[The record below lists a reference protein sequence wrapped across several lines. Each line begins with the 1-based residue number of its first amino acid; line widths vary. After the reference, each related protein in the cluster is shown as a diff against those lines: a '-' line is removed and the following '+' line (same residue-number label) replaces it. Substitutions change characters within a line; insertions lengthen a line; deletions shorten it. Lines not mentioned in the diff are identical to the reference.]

1 MNSKKGFIS
10 MATVY
15 TFLIVCLL
23 VLASILSKYT
33 ARNNLVNGLSRS
45 VKEELNKEY
54 FNE

>member
-15 TFLIVCLL
+15 SFLIVFIL

-33 ARNNLVNGLSRS
+33 ARNNLINGLS
-45 VKEELNKEY
+45 KNIKDELNKEY

>member
-15 TFLIVCLL
+15 TFLIVFLL

-33 ARNNLVNGLSRS
+33 ARNNLVNGLSRI
-45 VKEELNKEY
+45 VK
-54 FNE
+54 